1 MEVVSVVVNVSFA
14 NRQVLGMAEA
24 QTGSFLTAHQHIIGY
39 SVPLMADCK
48 TISTEE

>member
-24 QTGSFLTAHQHIIGY
+24 
-39 SVPLMADCK
+39 
-48 TISTEE
+48 